1 MAEFQESYFQDEVRD
16 GFKIEGM
23 MKRAWAAQIE
33 VLEIIDDICRRYGLV
48 YYADWGTL
56 LGAVRHKGLIPWDD
70 DIDIAMKRQDYMRF
84 IEVAQK
90 ELPRECSILSVY
102 TEEKYTEV
110 FARVINSRAISFE
123 AEHLKRYH
131 GCPYIVGVDI
141 FPLDRMPVGEEEKDI
156 QMKLLEIIYE
166 AINKKNIEECADK
179 SLINEIEMLCN
190 VKFDS
195 EKPVKNQLLRLFDTI
210 CQLYDMGEGGVIE
223 YSSYIECDKYIFEPE
238 WYKKWI
244 YMPFETFQIP
254 VPQGYD
260 KILTSMYGEYLKPIF
275 NGAAHD
281 YPFYKKQQEIIYN
294 LVENINQQ

>member
-1 MAEFQESYFQDEVRD
+1 M
-16 GFKIEGM
+16 
-23 MKRAWAAQIE
+23 
-33 VLEIIDDICRRYGLV
+33 LEIIDDICRRYGLV

-56 LGAVRHKGLIPWDD
+56 LGAVRHKGFIPWDD

-156 QMKLLEIIYE
+156 QMKLLE
-166 AINKKNIEECADK
+166 K
-179 SLINEIEMLCN
+179 
-190 VKFDS
+190 
-195 EKPVKNQLLRLFDTI
+195 
-210 CQLYDMGEGGVIE
+210 E
-223 YSSYIECDKYIFEPE
+223 Y
-238 WYKKWI
+238 
-244 YMPFETFQIP
+244 
-254 VPQGYD
+254 
-260 KILTSMYGEYLKPIF
+260 
-275 NGAAHD
+275 
-281 YPFYKKQQEIIYN
+281 
-294 LVENINQQ
+294 